1 MSIGCSR
8 PMLQKQ
14 VKKIISKKLREE
26 ESGDERQ
33 AKSKRTMFASDN
45 VDSYQRPATSDIVL
59 LS

>member
-1 MSIGCSR
+1 
-8 PMLQKQ
+8 MLQKQ